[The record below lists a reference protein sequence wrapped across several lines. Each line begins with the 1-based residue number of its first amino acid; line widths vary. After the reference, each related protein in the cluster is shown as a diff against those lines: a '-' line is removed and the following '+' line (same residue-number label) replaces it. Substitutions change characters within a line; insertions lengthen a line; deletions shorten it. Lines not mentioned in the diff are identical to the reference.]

1 MTTEKMM
8 ELSEQLTD
16 AVREEGLYKAQQALQ
31 GDGSDECEDCGT
43 LIPTARRKAMPNA
56 RRWCFANKFLNVLN
70 RISHG

>member
-16 AVREEGLYKAQQALQ
+16 AMREEGLYKAQQALQ
-31 GDGSDECEDCGT
+31 GDGSDECEDCGSV
-43 LIPTARRKAMPNA
+43 IPEARRKAMPMRGGA
-56 RRWCFANKFLNVLN
+56 CFANKFLNVLN